1 MCSPQISRYYWH
13 KAVLKSDLPPRAK
26 VAASALAI
34 VFMNDET
41 GRCDPGFAKILK
53 ATGLSKDTL
62 KRAIR
67 DLIDAGWLSRTEGRG
82 KGNVTRYTLC
92 SPGQIVRFRQPERS
106 ADMPQKKGSTGALS
120 EKQKGAQ
127 VHQEGGTGALS
138 YNSDKHTYNIQ
149 RADPD
154 RFANHRFTGNAFD
167 GPVLVRDKDHG
178 NLSSWGRWL
187 MAEGF
192 PPMSAIPVRRLGSA
206 KKGGDLFAL
215 PWRTPPTDAR
225 GTEEAR
231 AYFIAVLE
239 AQEARHAAQ

>member
-1 MCSPQISRYYWH
+1 MCSPQIDRYQWL
-13 KAVLKSDLPPRAK
+13 KAVLKSGLQHRAK
-26 VAASALAI
+26 VLASCLA
-34 VFMNDET
+34 VEFANDET
-41 GRCDPGFAKILK
+41 GRCDPGLRKIIE
-53 ATGLSKDTL
+53 ASGLSQDTA

-82 KGNVTRYTLC
+82 SGNKTRYTLC
-92 SPGQIVRFRQPERS
+92 SPGQIVPFRQPERV
-106 ADMPQKKGSTGALS
+106 ADLPPQKGGTDALS

-127 VHQEGGTGALS
+127 VHPKGGTGALS
-138 YNSDKHTYNIQ
+138 YNKDKHTSNIQ
-149 RADPD
+149 GADTG

-167 GPVLVRDKDHG
+167 GPVLVREKDHG
-178 NLSSWGRWL
+178 NLSAWGRWL

-192 PPMSAIPVRRLGSA
+192 PPLSEISVRRQGSA

-225 GTEEAR
+225 ITEEAR
-231 AYFIAVLE
+231 GYFIAVID